1 MYRDCTNRSLTE
13 RLFLDDA
20 RIVGRVVDD
29 RGLHE
34 EALARADLRLAYGEL
49 VAMALGVLEER
60 LDLLVLPDRPL
71 AENTKA

>member
-34 EALARADLRLAYGEL
+34 VSLARANLGFAHGEL

-60 LDLLVLPDRPL
+60 LDLLVLPDRLL
-71 AENTKA
+71 ADNTKA

>member
-1 MYRDCTNRSLTE
+1 MPRMIDRILTE

-34 EALARADLRLAYGEL
+34 VALAGANLRLAHGEL